1 MEKVLNLDEKMISNS
16 FDYSNIVPTINEI
29 IPIMQYC
36 DSLYKNFL
44 ELARKDEE
52 ENEKYKHEYR
62 FYKYKKTFDSTYSIQ
77 LIDNNYK
84 SIDLLYQNK
93 SMLDMI
99 HMKVQVYTKMML
111 KDI

>member
-44 ELARKDEE
+44 ELARK
-52 ENEKYKHEYR
+52 NEKYKHEYR

-84 SIDLLYQNK
+84 SIART
-93 SMLDMI
+93 
-99 HMKVQVYTKMML
+99 KVCW
-111 KDI
+111 I